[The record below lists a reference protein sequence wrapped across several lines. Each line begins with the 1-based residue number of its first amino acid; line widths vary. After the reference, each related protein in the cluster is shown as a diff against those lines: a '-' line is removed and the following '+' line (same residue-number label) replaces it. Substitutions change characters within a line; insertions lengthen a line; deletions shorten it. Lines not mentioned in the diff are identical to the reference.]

1 LEGETARRIQ
11 RRSDTIEE
19 TESRRSSEATERASA
34 FDHRY
39 YCRKGSTVVSGQS
52 PRSCL
57 DRSELSGFLGQLE
70 KHGSADGDRAFFLES
85 WDGGPYSVDR
95 VKHTEGGKLIRFNSL
110 AIVAT
115 VQPDKLVTVFSGP
128 DDGLFTRFLFIMP
141 EPVPPQPPRNH
152 GGNQERIACLR
163 TAFDRLHLLTWAH
176 DYEGREV
183 PELLNIDDEGQDIL
197 QRVREEIFEV
207 ITKKGVRGI
216 PATWRGKNSGRLL
229 RLALVFQLLEW
240 AYSGGPEPTV
250 VSGEFVR
257 RAELYL
263 QYCQLMFEAVL
274 GELAF
279 TEAQRDAAALARFIH
294 DAKLI
299 RINERKIYQQ
309 RGFHHLRNP
318 ERRKAAFAELEVA
331 GWIRKANAPAAKG
344 GRPTNDWEVN
354 PLIFKEEA

>member
-1 LEGETARRIQ
+1 MIV
-11 RRSDTIEE
+11 RS
-19 TESRRSSEATERASA
+19 
-34 FDHRY
+34 
-39 YCRKGSTVVSGQS
+39 
-52 PRSCL
+52 
-57 DRSELSGFLGQLE
+57 
-70 KHGSADGDRAFFLES
+70 FLES
-85 WDGGPYSVDR
+85 WDGGPYSIDR
-95 VKHTEGGKLIRFNSL
+95 VKHTERGKLIRFNSL

-115 VQPDKLVTVFSGP
+115 SQPDKLVTVFSGP

-163 TAFDRLHLLTWAH
+163 TAFDRLRLLTWAH

-216 PATWRGKNSGRLL
+216 PATWRGREFGSVAATRLGVSAS
-229 RLALVFQLLEW
+229 RMGVFRRPG
-240 AYSGGPEPTV
+240 ADSRKRR
-250 VSGEFVR
+250 VR
-257 RAELYL
+257 AARRTLYL